1 MGTYTISSFW
11 VLLIILQFHIY
22 IFVYSCIL
30 VGQITVNS
38 EIVHSTNI
46 HIDTDKFSSKLQQCQ
61 IKLSGMMEMFSVC
74 VAQYGTH
81 RPHEAIE
88 HLKCY

>member
-30 VGQITVNS
+30 VGQIIVNN
-38 EIVHSTNI
+38 EIVHSRI
-46 HIDTDKFSSKLQQCQ
+46 HIDTNNFPSKLQQCE
-61 IKLSGMMEMFSVC
+61 IKLSGMMEMFSIC

-81 RPHEAIE
+81 RPHEVIE
-88 HLKCY
+88 QLKCY